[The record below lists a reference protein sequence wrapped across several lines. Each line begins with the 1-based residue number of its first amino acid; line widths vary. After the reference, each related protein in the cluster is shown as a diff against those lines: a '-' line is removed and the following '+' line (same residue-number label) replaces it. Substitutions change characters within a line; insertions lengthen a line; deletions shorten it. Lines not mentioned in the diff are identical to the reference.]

1 MGGRKVCF
9 IDMDGQVATC
19 LRDDEDCKICPSE
32 KIHDKNFKRNDEST
46 DKKNELLKRI
56 ASLLNNYADTID
68 GQNDLLVAVSF
79 DACCEKYIYNGE
91 HFVKIHIK

>member
-1 MGGRKVCF
+1 MGSRKVCF

-19 LRDDEDCKICPSE
+19 LRDDEDCKICLSE
-32 KIHDKNFKRNDEST
+32 KIHNKNFKKSEEIV
-46 DKKNELLKRI
+46 DKKKELLKGI
-56 ASLLNNYADTID
+56 ASLLNDYADTID

-91 HFVKIHIK
+91 HFVKIQVK

>member
-9 IDMDGQVATC
+9 IDHDGQVATC
-19 LRDDEDCKICPSE
+19 LRDDEDCKVCPSE
-32 KIHDKNFKRNDEST
+32 KIHDHNFSKEKKP
-46 DKKNELLKRI
+46 DKKTELLNRI
-56 ASLLNNYADTID
+56 ASLLNDYADTID